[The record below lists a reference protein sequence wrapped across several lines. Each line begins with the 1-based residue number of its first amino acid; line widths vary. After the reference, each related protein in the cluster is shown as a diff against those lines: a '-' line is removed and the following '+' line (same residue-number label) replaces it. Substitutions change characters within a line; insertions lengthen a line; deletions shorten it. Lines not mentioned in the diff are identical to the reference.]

1 MTSPTKE
8 ALAAAAAR
16 YHKAERLPLPTL
28 PQQQISRE
36 AVVALSEH
44 FSEPDWARA
53 LRLAAWE
60 SYEALPMPKLSR
72 GIGNWWKV
80 DISDVRLDA
89 LAPFA
94 PARAVPSPG
103 GSGRGEDGA
112 ANQLP

>member
-16 YHKAERLPLPTL
+16 YHKAERLPTPALP
-28 PQQQISRE
+28 QQISRA

-53 LRLAAWE
+53 QRLAAWE
-60 SYEALPMPKLSR
+60 RYEALPMPQLSR

-80 DISDVRLDA
+80 DISDVRLDV

-94 PARAVPSPG
+94 PGRALPS
-103 GSGRGEDGA
+103 
-112 ANQLP
+112 